1 MDAVYLLIG
10 VIFFALAALLVER
23 AFPRVK
29 P

>member
-10 VIFFALAALLVER
+10 LFFFVLPIVIVELGFA
-23 AFPRVK
+23 RVK

>member
-1 MDAVYLLIG
+1 MDAGFLLIG
-10 VIFFALAALLVER
+10 MGFFVTVILIVER